1 MVQFF
6 IQLWLK
12 SKKFNYTYKYMAGIQ
27 TKEMLNGDIYIGETK
42 NGLRH
47 GKGTLKTSN
56 NRSYEG
62 YWKDDKP
69 HGFGKNTFPNG
80 KIYTGEFFNGKPIGE
95 GLWTYS
101 DGRTY
106 RGKWVNGS
114 FIGTEA
120 KEDVRSFR
128 LATKIINI
136 IVISFLIVAVSFWI
150 LSFLK
155 LI

>member
-1 MVQFF
+1 MKV
-6 IQLWLK
+6 
-12 SKKFNYTYKYMAGIQ
+12 
-27 TKEMLNGDIYIGETK
+27 IGKMT
-42 NGLRH
+42 NLM
-47 GKGTLKTSN
+47 
-56 NRSYEG
+56 
-62 YWKDDKP
+62 D
-69 HGFGKNTFPNG
+69 
-80 KIYTGEFFNGKPIGE
+80 FFNGKPIGE

-136 IVISFLIVAVSFWI
+136 IVISILIVAVSFWI